1 MVGKL
6 IIEILILWILY
17 ALYMAILVHK
27 RGPLGGIV
35 FYPKVMQERVIEIGL
50 MTEKELKRR
59 RTFAYILLLALMIL
73 VPGFMILCVNGAQTY
88 FSCYGQFYVLFLGAE
103 FFDWLVIDT
112 IWVAMSD
119 WWIIPGME
127 DLNDTWHSVHVKRWK
142 MLKLIPLAIPISA
155 IIGALYWGIR
165 VLIK

>member
-1 MVGKL
+1 MIGKL
-6 IIEILILWILY
+6 IIEILILWIIY

-27 RGPLGGIV
+27 RGPLGGIF
-35 FYPKVMQERVIEIGL
+35 FYPRVMQERVIETGL
-50 MTEKELKRR
+50 MTEQELKSR

-88 FSCYGQFYVLFLGAE
+88 FSCFWQFYVLFLGAE

-127 DLNDTWHSVHVKRWK
+127 DLNDTWHSVHVKQWK
-142 MLKLIPLAIPISA
+142 MLKLIPLAIPVSA

-165 VLIK
+165 VLTT